1 MIGKKIH
8 NLCKILW
15 PINRSITGNGV
26 RKTLNILKKNCSTMK
41 FFEIAS
47 GTKVF
52 DWTIPNEWNV
62 KEAKVIGPDNKKVL
76 DFTDNNL
83 HLVGYS
89 TSVNKYVS
97 LKELNKHLFSL
108 KEKPSAIPYV
118 TSYYKKNWGFC
129 ISHNNRK
136 KLKPGKYKVL
146 INSELKKGSLTYGEI
161 FLPGKI
167 KKEIFLSTY
176 ICHPSLANNELSGPT
191 VSIFIADWIK
201 SLKNRRFS
209 YRIIFIPETI
219 GSITYLSKN
228 LKKMKNNMYAGFCIT
243 CVGDD
248 RMYSYLPSRNG
259 NTIADNVA
267 KHTLK
272 WIDKNYKKYS
282 WLDRGGDER
291 QYCSPGI
298 DLPVATIMRSK
309 GGEYPEYH
317 TSLDNLKNVVTPK
330 GLNGSF
336 NAIKKIIESLEF
348 NCYPKTLHLCE
359 PQLSKRN
366 LYPSISNL
374 SKKENFTYDLR
385 LMKDLIS
392 LSDGKGSLIEI
403 AEKCN
408 VPIWDFYPIVKKLE
422 KNKIIKISYK
432 L

>member
-8 NLCKILW
+8 DLCKILW

-26 RKTLNILKKNCSTMK
+26 RKTLDILKKKCSEMK
-41 FFEIAS
+41 IYEVAS

-62 KEAKVIGPDNKKVL
+62 KEAKILGPGGKKIL
-76 DFTDNNL
+76 DFSDNNL

-89 TSVNKYVS
+89 TPINKKMS

-108 KEKPSAIPYV
+108 KEKPKAIPYV

-129 ISHNNRK
+129 LSHNNRK
-136 KLKPGKYKVL
+136 KLKSGKYKVL

-161 FLPGKI
+161 FLPGKS

-191 VSIFIADWIK
+191 VSIFIANWIK
-201 SLKNRRFS
+201 SLKDRKFS

-228 LKKMKNNMYAGFCIT
+228 LKKMKRNMHAGFNIT
-243 CVGDD
+243 CVGDE
-248 RMYSYLPSRNG
+248 RMYSYLPSRKG
-259 NTIADNVA
+259 DTIADHTA
-267 KHTLK
+267 KHILK
-272 WIDKNYKKYS
+272 WTDKNYKKYT
-282 WLDRGGDER
+282 WLDRGSDER

-336 NAIKKIIESLEF
+336 NLIKKIIESFEF
-348 NCYPKTLHLCE
+348 NCYPKNLHLCE

-366 LYPSISNL
+366 LYPSTSNW
-374 SKKENFTYDLR
+374 SKKENYTYELR

-392 LSDGKGSLIEI
+392 FSDGKTSLLNI
-403 AEKCN
+403 AENCK
-408 VPIWDFYPIVKKLE
+408 VPIWDFYSIIRKLE
-422 KNKIIKISYK
+422 KNKIIKILFK
-432 L
+432 I

>member
-41 FFEIAS
+41 LFEIAS

-83 HLVGYS
+83 HLMGYS

-228 LKKMKNNMYAGFCIT
+228 LKKMKNNMYAGFSIT

-374 SKKENFTYDLR
+374 SKTENYTYEIR

>member
-8 NLCKILW
+8 DLCKILW

-26 RKTLNILKKNCSTMK
+26 RKTLDILKKKCSEMK
-41 FFEIAS
+41 IYEVAS

-62 KEAKVIGPDNKKVL
+62 KEAKILGPGGKKIL
-76 DFTDNNL
+76 DFYDNNL

-89 TSVNKYVS
+89 TPINKKMS

-108 KEKPSAIPYV
+108 KEKPKAIPYV

-129 ISHNNRK
+129 LSHNNRK
-136 KLKPGKYKVL
+136 KLKSGKYKVL

-161 FLPGKI
+161 FLPGKS

-191 VSIFIADWIK
+191 VSIFIANWIK
-201 SLKNRRFS
+201 SLKDRKFS

-228 LKKMKNNMYAGFCIT
+228 LKKMKRNMYAGFNIT
-243 CVGDD
+243 CVGDE

-259 NTIADNVA
+259 DTIADHTA
-267 KHTLK
+267 KHILK
-272 WIDKNYKKYS
+272 WTDKNYKKYT
-282 WLDRGGDER
+282 WLDRGSDER

-336 NAIKKIIESLEF
+336 NLIKKIIESFEF
-348 NCYPKTLHLCE
+348 NCYPKNLHLCE

-366 LYPSISNL
+366 LYPSTSNW
-374 SKKENFTYDLR
+374 SKKENYTYELR

-392 LSDGKGSLIEI
+392 FSDGKTSLLNI
-403 AEKCN
+403 AENCK
-408 VPIWDFYPIVKKLE
+408 VPIWDFYSIIRKLE
-422 KNKIIKISYK
+422 KNKIIKILFK
-432 L
+432 I

>member
-8 NLCKILW
+8 DLCKILW

-26 RKTLNILKKNCSTMK
+26 RKTLDILKKKCSEMK
-41 FFEIAS
+41 IYEVAS

-62 KEAKVIGPDNKKVL
+62 KEAKILGPGGKKIL
-76 DFTDNNL
+76 DFYDNNL

-89 TSVNKYVS
+89 TPINKKMS

-108 KEKPSAIPYV
+108 KEKPKAIPYV

-129 ISHNNRK
+129 LSHNNRK
-136 KLKPGKYKVL
+136 KLKSGKYKVL

-161 FLPGKI
+161 FLPGKS

-191 VSIFIADWIK
+191 VSIFIANWIK
-201 SLKNRRFS
+201 SLKNRKFS

-228 LKKMKNNMYAGFCIT
+228 LKKMKRNMYAGFNIT
-243 CVGDD
+243 CVGDE

-259 NTIADNVA
+259 DTIADHTA
-267 KHTLK
+267 KHILK
-272 WIDKNYKKYS
+272 WTDKNYKKYT
-282 WLDRGGDER
+282 WLDRGSDER

-336 NAIKKIIESLEF
+336 NLIKKIIESFEF
-348 NCYPKTLHLCE
+348 NCYPKNLYLCE

-366 LYPSISNL
+366 LYPSTSNW
-374 SKKENFTYDLR
+374 SKKENYTYELR

-392 LSDGKGSLIEI
+392 FSDGKTSLLNI
-403 AEKCN
+403 AENCK
-408 VPIWDFYPIVKKLE
+408 VPIWDFYSIIRKLE
-422 KNKIIKISYK
+422 KNKIIKILFK
-432 L
+432 I

>member
-8 NLCKILW
+8 DLCKILW

-26 RKTLNILKKNCSTMK
+26 RKTLDILKKKCSEMK
-41 FFEIAS
+41 IYEVAS

-62 KEAKVIGPDNKKVL
+62 KEAKILGPGGKKIL
-76 DFTDNNL
+76 DFSDNNL

-89 TSVNKYVS
+89 TPINKKMS

-108 KEKPSAIPYV
+108 KEKPKAIPYV

-129 ISHNNRK
+129 LSHNNRK
-136 KLKPGKYKVL
+136 KLKSGKYKVL

-161 FLPGKI
+161 FLPGKS

-191 VSIFIADWIK
+191 VSIFIANWIK
-201 SLKNRRFS
+201 SLKDRKFS

-228 LKKMKNNMYAGFCIT
+228 LKKMKRNMYAGFNIT
-243 CVGDD
+243 CVGDE

-259 NTIADNVA
+259 DTIADHTA
-267 KHTLK
+267 KHILK
-272 WIDKNYKKYS
+272 WTDKNYKKYT
-282 WLDRGGDER
+282 WLDRGSDER

-336 NAIKKIIESLEF
+336 NLIKKIIESFEF
-348 NCYPKTLHLCE
+348 NCYPKNLYLCE

-366 LYPSISNL
+366 LYPSTSNW
-374 SKKENFTYDLR
+374 SKKENYTYELR

-392 LSDGKGSLIEI
+392 FSDGKTSLLNI
-403 AEKCN
+403 AENCK
-408 VPIWDFYPIVKKLE
+408 VPIWDFYSIIRKLE
-422 KNKIIKISYK
+422 KNKIIKILFK
-432 L
+432 I

>member
-8 NLCKILW
+8 DLCKILW

-26 RKTLNILKKNCSTMK
+26 RKTLDILKKKCSEMK
-41 FFEIAS
+41 IYEVAS

-62 KEAKVIGPDNKKVL
+62 KEAKILGPGGKKIL
-76 DFTDNNL
+76 DFYDNNL

-89 TSVNKYVS
+89 TPINKKMS

-108 KEKPSAIPYV
+108 KEKPKAIPYV

-129 ISHNNRK
+129 LSHNNRK
-136 KLKPGKYKVL
+136 KLKSGKYKVL

-161 FLPGKI
+161 FLPGKS

-191 VSIFIADWIK
+191 VSIFIANWIK
-201 SLKNRRFS
+201 SLKDRKFS

-228 LKKMKNNMYAGFCIT
+228 LKKMKRNMYAGFNIT
-243 CVGDD
+243 CVGDE

-259 NTIADNVA
+259 DTIADHTA
-267 KHTLK
+267 KHILK
-272 WIDKNYKKYS
+272 WTDKNYKKYT
-282 WLDRGGDER
+282 WLDRGSDER

-336 NAIKKIIESLEF
+336 NLIKKIIESFEF
-348 NCYPKTLHLCE
+348 NCYPKNLYLCE

-366 LYPSISNL
+366 LYPSTSNW
-374 SKKENFTYDLR
+374 SKKENYTYELR

-392 LSDGKGSLIEI
+392 FSDGKTSLLNI
-403 AEKCN
+403 AENCK
-408 VPIWDFYPIVKKLE
+408 VPIWDFYSIIRKLE
-422 KNKIIKISYK
+422 KNKIIKILFK
-432 L
+432 I

>member
-8 NLCKILW
+8 DLCKILW

-26 RKTLNILKKNCSTMK
+26 RKTLDILKKKCSEMK
-41 FFEIAS
+41 IYEVAS

-62 KEAKVIGPDNKKVL
+62 KEAKILGPGGKKIL
-76 DFTDNNL
+76 DFYDNNL

-89 TSVNKYVS
+89 TPINKKMS

-108 KEKPSAIPYV
+108 KEKPKAIPYV

-129 ISHNNRK
+129 LSHNNRK
-136 KLKPGKYKVL
+136 KLKSGKYKVL

-161 FLPGKI
+161 FLPGKS

-191 VSIFIADWIK
+191 VSIFIANWIK
-201 SLKNRRFS
+201 SLKDRKFS

-228 LKKMKNNMYAGFCIT
+228 LKKMKRNMYAGFNIT
-243 CVGDD
+243 CVGDE
-248 RMYSYLPSRNG
+248 RMYSYLPSRKG
-259 NTIADNVA
+259 DTIADHTA
-267 KHTLK
+267 KHILK
-272 WIDKNYKKYS
+272 WTDKNYKKYT
-282 WLDRGGDER
+282 WLDRGSDER

-336 NAIKKIIESLEF
+336 NLIKKIIESFEF
-348 NCYPKTLHLCE
+348 NCYPKNLYLCE

-366 LYPSISNL
+366 LYPSTSNW
-374 SKKENFTYDLR
+374 SKKENYTYELR

-392 LSDGKGSLIEI
+392 FSDGKTSLLNI
-403 AEKCN
+403 AENCK
-408 VPIWDFYPIVKKLE
+408 VPIWDFYSIIRKLE
-422 KNKIIKISYK
+422 KNKIIKILFK
-432 L
+432 I